1 MKNLKKIWVAIL
13 VIVLA
18 LAMFAACDK
27 DNQPDGDNSGNGG
40 GSGELSYFDYDLS
53 EIFAKY
59 EDFEDWNF
67 KVQFDFYVYEM
78 SVPNSSAIFGY
89 KDGTNISYTYKSG
102 NEERTDY
109 YSVYSV
115 YYEDN
120 GNDTYTKYDSED
132 VDFGTKTQSIE
143 SQLIYIDRLNDLE
156 FKHFDV
162 QSAPND
168 SNEKFNQYY
177 VTDPQKM
184 GGKVFSTDLVPDIT
198 WNRVELHLEG
208 ENISQIVATGSV
220 AYDDNGT
227 PATCDYKIELKFSD
241 FGNVDFDIDT
251 LSIWDARTLRSQMK
265 TWLSSNPE
273 YNQALPLQSIGD
285 YHYLVVPVQFTDKDK
300 FTSAELNKLEKAFN
314 GTPEETGWQS
324 VKSYYK
330 TSSYGK
336 LDMTFDIQK
345 TFTATNSSTYYE
357 NYSKDIV
364 CGGET
369 IPKTGA
375 DLLFEQVIAWLA
387 PTIDLTVY
395 DNDGDGVLDGIWM
408 IYSTDIDYD
417 GNFYWAYVTQYM
429 IPDDDETKYDGLV
442 LGSYLFAGLDFM
454 DEYTG
459 NSNDPYLGAEYDATI
474 SGLKINAS
482 TYIHET
488 GHLLGLDDYY
498 DYDVETGSLGGL
510 GGADMMDNTVGD
522 HNAYSKMLLGW
533 VTPTIITK
541 SQTITI
547 NSFESSG
554 SCLLIALG
562 GGNSNFSEYLLIDL
576 YSATGLNAAHAN
588 QYNTYLYYDYDTKV
602 GASYG
607 VRIYHVSSD
616 IDDPFNDD
624 YWSFTTNN
632 NSKSENALL
641 ELVRANGESG
651 YEVLTDEVYDEK
663 YKDYGDST
671 DLWQAGQ
678 KLSSVFPNYARNDN
692 KKVNFD
698 IEIVSV
704 SATQAT
710 ITITFTA

>member
-40 GSGELSYFDYDLS
+40 GSGELSYFNYDLS

-120 GNDTYTKYDSED
+120 GNGTYTKYDSED

-156 FKHFDV
+156 FKHFDI

-168 SNEKFNQYY
+168 GNEKFNQYY

-227 PATCDYKIELKFSD
+227 PATCDYKIVVAFSD
-241 FGNVDFDIDT
+241 FGNVDFD
-251 LSIWDARTLRSQMK
+251 LSNISVWNGRTLRAQMRNFYTK
-265 TWLSSNPE
+265 NMYSDPV
-273 YNQALPLQSIGD
+273 PLKSIGT
-285 YHYLVVPVQFTDKDK
+285 YNCLVVPIEFTD
-300 FTSAELNKLEKAFN
+300 AAINAAQLERLSKAFN
-314 GTPEETGWQS
+314 GTPSETGWQS
-324 VKSYYK
+324 VQSYYE
-330 TSSYGK
+330 TASYGK
-336 LDMTFDIQK
+336 LKMMFDIQE
-345 TFTATNSSTYYE
+345 TFSAPNKVSYYE
-357 NYSKDIV
+357 NYRKDIT
-364 CGGET
+364 CDGAT
-369 IPKTGA
+369 LTKTG
-375 DLLFEQVIAWLA
+375 DILLLEQVMNWLA
-387 PTIDLTVY
+387 PSIDLTKY
-395 DNDGDGVLDGIWM
+395 DNDKDGVLDAVWL
-408 IYSTDIDYD
+408 IYSAPVVYSNSSSDDDSSDEESI
-417 GNFYWAYVTQYM
+417 YWAYVTTYAK
-429 IPDDDETKYDGLV
+429 DDNDQTTYDNLE
-442 LGSYLFAGLDFM
+442 LGYYLFAGLDFM

-459 NSNDPYLGAEYDATI
+459 NSNDPYLDAEYDATI

-498 DYDVETGSLGGL
+498 DTSGENKSYL

-522 HNAYSKMLLGW
+522 QDSYSKTILGW
-533 VTPTIITK
+533 VAPKIVSST
-541 SQTITI
+541 QTITI

-554 SCLLIALG
+554 NCILISLDG
-562 GGNSNFSEYLLIDL
+562 TDSYFSEYLLIDF
-576 YSATGLNAAHAN
+576 YTNTGLNAAHAN
-588 QYNTYLYYDYDTKV
+588 QIYSYLYYDYDTGY
-602 GASYG
+602 GATYG
-607 VRIYHVSSD
+607 VRIYHISSD
-616 IDDPFNDD
+616 IDNPYSDE

-632 NSKSENALL
+632 NSYSENPLIKLIQADK
-641 ELVRANGESG
+641 G
-651 YEVLTDEVYDEK
+651 TDFSDT
-663 YKDYGDST
+663 DDLSCST
-671 DLWQAGQ
+671 DLWSAGQ
-678 KLSSVFPNYARNDN
+678 KLSSVFPNYARNDG
-692 KKVNFD
+692 KKIDFD
-698 IEIVSV
+698 ITIDSV
-704 SATQAT
+704 NSTQAR
-710 ITITFTA
+710 ITITFKA